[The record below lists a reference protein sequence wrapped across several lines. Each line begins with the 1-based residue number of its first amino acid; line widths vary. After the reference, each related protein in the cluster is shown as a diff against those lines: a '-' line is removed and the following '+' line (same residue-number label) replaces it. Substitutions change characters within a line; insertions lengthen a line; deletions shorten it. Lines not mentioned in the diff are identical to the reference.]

1 MHESTTESLYGG
13 GSGGGDSVSDRD
25 ASSSCDDGS
34 LDGESGLTPTVIP
47 FGSTSS

>member
-25 ASSSCDDGS
+25 ASSCDDGS